1 MSLYERDHS
10 DREEER
16 DLPGV
21 LRKVLLMRKMLQQLR
36 ALQVMVRVTG
46 EVVDKYD
53 KDTDIDNDNDFSEFI
68 VCLVKSLL
76 TLLVQQG
83 PEELYGLSSVGYS
96 AYLIYIDV

>member
-1 MSLYERDHS
+1 MYERDHS

-53 KDTDIDNDNDFSEFI
+53 KDIDIDNDNDFSEF
-68 VCLVKSLL
+68 SLFSEVPVNL
-76 TLLVQQG
+76 ACTTRSGRV
-83 PEELYGLSSVGYS
+83 VR
-96 AYLIYIDV
+96 AYLPLDI